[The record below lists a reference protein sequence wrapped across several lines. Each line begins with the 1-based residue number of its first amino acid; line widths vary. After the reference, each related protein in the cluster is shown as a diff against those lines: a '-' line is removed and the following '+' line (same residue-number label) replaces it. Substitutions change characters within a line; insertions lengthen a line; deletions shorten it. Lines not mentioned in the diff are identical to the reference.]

1 MLNESKIKILTI
13 QIRRIANKKLNGY
26 DNLDCVE
33 EDIFAS
39 MLCLATDMNYNQAV
53 RIYYKIF
60 DLIDAHMSDQELT
73 LILKKCCF
81 V

>member
-39 MLCLATDMNYNQAV
+39 MLCLSTDMNYNQAV
-53 RIYYKIF
+53 DIYYKIF

>member
-1 MLNESKIKILTI
+1 MRNESKLKILTA
-13 QIRRIANKKLNGY
+13 RARHIANKKLNGY

-53 RIYYKIF
+53 KIYYKIF
-60 DLIDAHMSDQELT
+60 DLIDAHMSDQELA
-73 LILKKCCF
+73 LILKAF
-81 V
+81 VN

>member
-53 RIYYKIF
+53 DIYYKIF
-60 DLIDAHMSDQELT
+60 DLIDAHMSDQELA
-73 LILKKCCF
+73 LILKDF
-81 V
+81 VN